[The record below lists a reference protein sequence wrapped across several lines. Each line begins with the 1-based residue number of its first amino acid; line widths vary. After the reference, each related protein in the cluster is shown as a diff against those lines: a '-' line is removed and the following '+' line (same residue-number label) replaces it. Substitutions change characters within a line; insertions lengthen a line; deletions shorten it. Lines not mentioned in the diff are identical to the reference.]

1 MCESGKIMYSR
12 KEAGTIVNLC
22 TIGHRRTRAK
32 TIPCRFYRC
41 PLCGTFHTTHIPL
54 WKYQKEHQRIAE

>member
-22 TIGHRRTRAK
+22 TTGHRRTRAK

-41 PLCGTFHTTHIPL
+41 PLCGTFHTTHLPL
-54 WKYQKEHQRIAE
+54 